1 MRSLLTR
8 SLWMGVLFMLAGCSK
23 DGQLI
28 SVQVVTALVP
38 GQEFLSVET
47 DLLDNGNIETG
58 SRTLARVE
66 ARALRGDAYGPGRAV
81 AEFGDLDTGEHTVR
95 VRLRKAD
102 GSILIERR
110 TRVTITGNYIMRVY
124 LTRDCVGVT
133 CPAPAGSPGLSE
145 CQSGH
150 CVDPRCDPQDESTRE
165 FCPEV
170 PFCSTVSTC
179 EPVAAC
185 ASQQCLDG
193 ICTPLP
199 VADACS
205 TSEYCNPETE
215 NGGCAPYSSIGDD
228 AGVDGGGIICNAIC
242 IPESSPCVFGSW
254 DCGDGDAGSSDGGI
268 SDGGIMDGGTG
279 ASPSAP
285 VCTFLQNRLA
295 DTVCGTDM
303 VCDGMGACV
312 AAAP

>member
-1 MRSLLTR
+1 MRGFVTRWMWLT
-8 SLWMGVLFMLAGCSK
+8 VLFLLAACSK
-23 DGQLI
+23 DGQLM

-38 GQEFLSVET
+38 GEEFLSVET
-47 DLLDNGNIETG
+47 DLLDNGDIETG

-66 ARALRGDAYGPGRAV
+66 ARAIRGDAYGEGHDV
-81 AEFGDLDTGEHTVR
+81 AEFESLESGEHTVR

-110 TRVTITGNYIMRVY
+110 VRVTISGNYIMRVY

-150 CVDPRCDPQDESTRE
+150 CVDPRCNPPSQE

-170 PFCSTVSTC
+170 PFCSTVADC
-179 EPVAAC
+179 AAVASC
-185 ASQQCLDG
+185 ARQQCLDG

-199 VADACS
+199 VADACMA
-205 TSEYCNPETE
+205 SEYCNPDVEG
-215 NGGCAPYSSIGDD
+215 GGCAPYGSIDVD
-228 AGVDGGGIICNAIC
+228 AGVDGGTGIICNAIC
-242 IPESSPCVFGSW
+242 IPPAMPCVFGSW
-254 DCGDGDAGSSDGGI
+254 DCGGDDGGAPV
-268 SDGGIMDGGTG
+268 DGGALT
-279 ASPSAP
+279 P
-285 VCTFLQNRLA
+285 VCTFLQNRLMGT
-295 DTVCGTDM
+295 DCGTGM

-312 AAAP
+312 AAP